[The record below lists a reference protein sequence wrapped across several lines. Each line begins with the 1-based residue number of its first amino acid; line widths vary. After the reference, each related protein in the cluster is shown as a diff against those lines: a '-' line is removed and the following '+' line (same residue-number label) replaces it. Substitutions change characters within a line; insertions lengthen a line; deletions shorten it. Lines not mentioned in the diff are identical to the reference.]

1 MRGLNTTL
9 VVTTVTDEATGT
21 EVPKFAFP
29 VQVCKATSETS
40 EPRFDRATPVGNEYS
55 QVYRDAVTGEIYEN
69 GDLIQGVR
77 AGESFHPIAKE
88 QIDAINESVVTKEI
102 RVERTVNLADV
113 PFERATGYH
122 YLQVPA
128 KNGAAK
134 PFRLLYEALLGG
146 SAKSKTPARAL
157 RVTYAPRSRKK
168 LGVIFAD
175 PTTKCLVLVTLTY
188 GASVREPDEQV
199 LTHLNVEVD
208 KGMVD
213 KAREV
218 IDSLD
223 TDDAGDW
230 DTPEDET
237 LAKREELIAA
247 AIAGEGIE
255 VPDLPAAPIAADED
269 AAIEAALEASLA

>member
-1 MRGLNTTL
+1 M
-9 VVTTVTDEATGT
+9 
-21 EVPKFAFP
+21 
-29 VQVCKATSETS
+29 
-40 EPRFDRATPVGNEYS
+40 
-55 QVYRDAVTGEIYEN
+55 TGEVYES

-77 AGESFHPIAKE
+77 AGDTFHPIAKE

-102 RVERTVNLADV
+102 RVERTVNLDDV

-134 PFRLLYEALLGG
+134 SFRLLYEALLGG
-146 SAKSKTPARAL
+146 SAKSKKPARAL

-168 LGVIFAD
+168 LGVVYAD

-199 LTHLNVEVD
+199 LTHLNAEVEAETVA
-208 KGMVD
+208 
-213 KAREV
+213 KARAV

-223 TDDAGDW
+223 TDEAGDW

-237 LAKREELIAA
+237 LTKREELIAA
-247 AIAGEGIE
+247 AIAGEGIV
-255 VPDLPAAPIAADED
+255 VPDTPEAAVSDEAD
-269 AAIEAALEASLA
+269 AVEAALEASLA

>member
-9 VVTTVTDEATGT
+9 VVTTTTDDATG
-21 EVPKFAFP
+21 EEKPLFAFP

-40 EPRFDRATPVGNEYS
+40 EPRFDRATPTGNEYK
-55 QVYRDAVTGEIYEN
+55 QVYRDTVTGEIYEN

-77 AGESFHPIAKE
+77 AGETFHPIAKE
-88 QIDAINESVVTKEI
+88 QIDAINESVVAKEI
-102 RVERTVNLADV
+102 RVERTVNLDDV

-134 PFRLLYEALLGG
+134 SFRLLYEALLGG
-146 SAKSKTPARAL
+146 SAKSKNPAKAL
-157 RVTYAPRSRKK
+157 RVSYAPRSRKK
-168 LGVIFAD
+168 LGVVFAD

-188 GASVREPDEQV
+188 GGAVRDPDEQV
-199 LTHLNVEVD
+199 LTHLNAEVD
-208 KGMVD
+208 KATVA
-213 KAREV
+213 KARAV
-218 IDSLD
+218 VDSLD
-223 TDDAGDW
+223 TDEAGDW

-247 AIAGEGIE
+247 AIAGEGIA
-255 VPDLPAAPIAADED
+255 VPDAPAVVTDEAD
-269 AAIEAALEASLA
+269 AVEAALEASLA